1 MNTIYKV
8 IWNDALQVFQAVN
21 EITKSHRKHTSVRT
35 GGGYVSEHSDSHPS
49 SLRLKAVA
57 VAVAGAIFQSSGL
70 LVSTPAMADEYVFN
84 DLVLDL
90 SSGVVTEETKPTIN
104 SAELPSAGDNLV
116 INLDKT
122 GFINVRDSLFT
133 QDDGEKLIRLFKIQ
147 GEWSANG
154 VGLVF
159 RKDGQDSDDLTVDVD
174 GQATFVYSMSGAG
187 ILNGDY
193 VAGYALDEI
202 NLLATQGMGL
212 NVNVSQYNTDDLK
225 ATLLGKG
232 NITFGY
238 SGENSDEGY
247 LTLAGSDKN
256 TYTGWTYVGY
266 STDGTASV
274 GKTTIYF
281 GKDAAF
287 GDTANLDVESSSS
300 VYIGGVN
307 GDQAYSQEV
316 HGLRGTGLID
326 LGSQATLTLDQSS
339 QVTGNVS
346 TEDGTIRVDNRFTGE
361 DGAKY
366 DIKLSGDVA
375 GYEVWFSNNQS
386 YYTGTISL
394 NNGKIQAYNENR
406 KVSVGDL
413 QYTPNLILTTS
424 TLRLDQNGQLL
435 VDGTGSVHNLVINNS
450 SEGPNSNELSF
461 ENVALGTGS
470 LLVTG
475 DLTLQQSATVNIDNF
490 SENNGLAEAV
500 LGKSFFDADDG
511 LSNALIE
518 VEGKVN
524 LGDNKLALTGAATSG
539 GGTRVTQNGQ
549 HVADATWE
557 FSNELQYVAGSGDQN
572 DSFNIEYTLTK
583 LDILDGQEFT
593 LETAEGS
600 QSGQDFTALLTGSGD
615 LVVNTNGLSVNIG
628 HEGGNQY
635 TGNTNVTNNSHV
647 VLTQSGAFGK
657 GEGALSIGD
666 QGSVTLD
673 RGVEQASS
681 GLSGNGTLILNEEA
695 KYSLTQN
702 SSAAI
707 SNIIQGSGTFA
718 VDLTNGQNSLQFKG
732 NQAFGGILDL
742 TNTTLDLSQNQ
753 STLGQSHIVL
763 NDGTHFSFGRGSTVA
778 GLDVNEGADL
788 NADTL
793 IIGGDAVLVVNGEL
807 SFDSGRQFDISDVE
821 VADNINLIDF
831 DSDNGVISNNFI
843 QANQFTSGVEQQFT
857 INVNGSTSVD
867 GKQQV
872 IREYAQGTDDTRDVV
887 AETTW
892 LLNPSLTTSGNGLFA
907 GVQLTQINV
916 LNDKNL
922 TLTGDENGKTLS
934 ALLSSESNLGGITF
948 NGGKITVNNSQNDYS
963 VKTAITK
970 GTTVTLAQSNALGK
984 TSELGVYGELILNS
998 GISQT
1003 VFGWNSG
1010 ANGLITLNGS
1020 LALEETDAVSI
1031 ANQFTGTTG
1040 SLDIDLGK
1048 SENSLVFTARNVFDS
1063 YSGSLSLSNLTFNVA
1078 DSQNY
1083 SSMLESTSVILNS
1096 GSIFNA
1102 DATGSIQTGNFTFNG
1117 GSLLIGSVSAGDPT
1131 AAKLAVTGDINI
1143 GSQSQ
1148 IILEGVELQ
1157 GTDNILAA
1165 DNGVKQTIASFTG
1178 DVQGNVED
1186 LKVSGADASA
1196 IRNTSDGPVVAWGV
1210 WGNSGKVEEGN
1221 GTLDVSLTLQE
1232 IQLADTNT
1240 GLILD
1245 ASSLGDSAEKTLTAL
1260 ISDYVDSDGTRHQGN
1275 IVFYGGNIV
1284 IGAAGNNGNTYTGE
1298 THVTGGTVTAG
1309 KNLAF
1314 GQTSNLLVD
1323 GAEVEFG
1330 SYSQNLGRLEVA
1342 DDASISGSATLTLN
1356 GANKASVISSE
1367 NSGFTGLLDLT
1378 GSNHSLTLNS
1388 VNAVGDSAQ
1397 IQLGQT
1403 TSLLLKGVSG
1413 NFATSI
1419 LGSGLVSINNGST
1432 VELSGKN
1439 GNFTGN
1445 WTIEGNSVVTVN
1457 GTNENSADSILGKSG
1472 TITLA
1477 GVNDRLTLIQDSG
1490 EFSIDNRL
1498 AGNGQLVV
1506 LGTGNNQTFNFTTDW
1521 KTKFKGSMTIGKGVQ
1536 FVVGNDLGA
1545 SNASNLALANFIV
1558 NSGARLTVETGD
1570 NAVDTFKD
1578 LTLNNGTIAFEGL
1591 LGFGTTTNELA
1602 QLIVESLT
1610 IGEGA
1615 LLDVK
1620 LPGTNGDLAGSID
1633 QSVLLT
1639 TQGNTPFQTL
1649 ITTANGVTGFENLS
1663 LNGGNTGSALQDIK
1677 DGNNTVAT
1685 GHYDYQLAIDDN
1697 EKIIGVSYEL
1707 TQVDIHDQEDLTL
1720 TGSSSEATLSAVL
1733 TGSASTDLIISGEA
1747 GSSVLLS
1754 GDNKD
1759 FLGTTTI
1766 NQNATLQAQAGA
1778 LGSTKNLIVSGQF
1791 QNLGANTVGG
1801 LSVNENAIL
1810 DLGTSELTISE
1821 KSSDEGSVI
1830 NGQLKGSGTLD
1841 LAVDGEGLTINSSN
1855 SEFGGKLII
1864 GSQADAGVATITV
1877 ADALGQATI
1886 EFGNTQ
1892 STFVI
1897 DTNTASTIQNLFSGS
1912 GTIQVDLGSDANAF
1926 AFASDSSDL
1935 TRGSDLLLSNTH
1947 FNLDQEANAAMASQL
1962 DITVGSGA
1970 LLSNQGSSDR
1980 TIHGLTLNGG
1990 TVDFGILDDETGQF
2004 ILTGGHLSVSA
2015 DEGNETTVVFTTP
2028 DQTETGDRIITNGSN
2043 LLAGGLF
2050 DLTLVSGVTHFD
2062 GKTNENG
2069 QVIGLVTD
2077 ERFEGSHETLLQ
2089 DVNNDGANETVANL
2103 YRDDGKFL
2111 FDDEKNE
2118 LLVQYA
2124 VRVID
2129 LLYGEDGHGLTLN
2142 ASGNLIAQVIGKGN
2156 IDFAGGNI
2164 TVGSSSQD
2172 PNSYTG
2178 ATYVRNGASV
2188 TLAQDSAFGQ
2198 TKALSN
2204 DGTVIFNE
2212 NVDQVVGS
2220 ISGNGQLTLGAN
2232 STFTIDNS
2240 LYTETASNQITIGNV
2255 ITGGQGATFSV
2266 DGAYDNGKANVA
2278 FTQTTNNLAGTTLEL
2293 IGSIFDINGE
2303 DANYLTAKTSQDFVI
2318 GTGTEVNVVASA
2330 TPYQFKELSFNNG
2343 TLSVSGVTLTPAG
2356 TTTNAIINTN
2366 VLDLRQEGQLS
2377 VSAKIDENFDV
2388 LKNDSDRYSQTLI
2401 HYDSLAEGSLGTN
2414 LKPDA
2419 NLAASSIEQD
2429 GNVVAYIG
2437 WDGSISWG
2445 DNTVGMEYQV
2455 ENIQLAD
2462 DDGNGLTLST
2472 DNTGEADASTLTAAI
2487 IDYKEVIHGNIYFK
2501 DGDITVSGEGST
2513 YHGKTLV
2520 TANSV
2525 TATVDNAFGNTSLL
2539 QVDRGVVQFG
2549 DQGQTLGSL
2558 NIANLAS
2565 ISGSGQSNLYLGSEE
2580 YRGQKSTI
2588 NGTSSNFS
2596 GQLTL
2601 QNGHQLTMT
2610 NAESLGT
2617 SGSFVLNDGTGL
2629 FIGTSGQSAITSGVL
2644 SKLLSGSGQITLNS
2658 SEISV
2663 TQNNRGFSGLWTVNA
2678 GSVLSA
2684 QSTDSITADDMLG
2697 TGEISLNDGAD
2708 LKLTVNGNSVLDN
2721 VISGSGDVY
2730 VEGSSEGSFAFK
2742 TLWKKAFEGTL
2753 YLSGN
2758 SQSPLTMAVSEKET
2772 SSGYNAD
2779 NLAQSDYVLGEGG
2792 RLFVESGSVVNTFD
2806 DLTFAG
2812 GSIAFDSDLSIRPH
2826 ENFGSLKIGGALSVD
2841 QGKTA
2846 NIEIDI
2852 TNDQATDS
2860 LSNTAV
2866 LAAANQDAF
2875 LTLIDAETGEVNVA
2889 DWTLNGLSNSDL
2901 SNKEISQAIVQ
2912 GTSET
2917 VANAYYGYQL
2927 ATSQGKTDLGVLYDM
2942 TRIEI
2947 LDQKELN
2954 LTEEGTLAVAITD
2967 EERGRGDLL
2976 VSSGNLTL
2984 SGKNTF
2990 TGTTTVSGHLTAM
3003 EQGLGKTSLLIVND
3017 QAAYTNAGDNVVLDL
3032 NVKGE
3037 LNLNNDTT
3045 LTLSSGDG
3053 DIIDSATV
3061 KGQGTLVLKDGAS
3074 LTVSVAGNASEFY
3087 EGEIQ
3092 LGDQTSLI
3100 LSAADKSLGLGV
3112 GLINAG
3118 EGSEILVNGNGERA
3132 LTNTLAGSGTLNI
3145 DLSTAT
3151 NLFRF
3156 KDKLNDKQ
3164 EDAVFSGSLNLIRG
3178 TINLA
3183 LDDVLSKAQLSTTD
3197 QSVVIVNSVDKV
3209 ADRDVSGLTL
3219 DGGTLDFGSLSTV
3232 AADQGQLVVGGDL
3245 TLSEDN
3251 KTIVK
3256 VALTDLSDANGLSA
3270 FGIDQKL
3277 YLIEGY
3283 KNLIGDATTHFVLD
3297 AGSTNQV
3304 KQTVVQHNDD
3314 VANLIYSDGSF
3325 NNDESGV
3332 FVTWGLSQ
3340 IELLSNEEGG
3350 YIVDASQAQ
3359 GQSGSIVAQ
3368 LIGNGDVTFAS
3379 GSIQIGGNT
3388 FNTYTG
3394 STYVNGAELTL
3405 LKDEALGD
3413 TKNLVITAG
3422 TTNFGSTTQ
3431 TIGAIHVGES
3441 GHFVMTSG
3449 GSLTL
3454 GAGNS
3459 VIQSANTGAGSLL
3472 LTNRDTT
3479 LELQNADALGG
3490 LSLTAEEGT
3499 GVTFNFGTATD
3510 HGVLDNVL
3518 IGTGTYYVGDGE
3530 NVAYVELTNTENDF
3544 DQIEVRELGHLFV
3557 NNMDEEK
3564 TALSDAKLTINGEG
3578 EATLAGSGAWT
3589 LDNALMIA
3597 DGATLAL
3604 SAGDSKNAL
3613 NFGGSD
3619 QRISGTIALTDALL
3633 TLGGNDGTAGALNA
3647 SVLTDATLRAGR
3659 GSSIH
3664 VVNDEAAQ
3672 KVKGLV
3678 MQGGDLYFDGTLGVN
3693 VPTSTLGQLEVGSL
3707 TLQEKEKSK
3716 LHATASVSQGDGGS
3730 IAHDKVLD
3738 AQTNHLFQKLIS
3750 ITGNSGI
3757 TTNDLEN
3764 LTLLVTDEK
3773 GYQVEG
3779 ITSDIV
3785 QGNDPDPVAIGTYG
3799 YDLALGDES
3808 GKTVGVSYT
3817 LQVINLLETLTIEE
3831 TGDMTARL
3839 TGNGNL
3845 SVSQD
3850 QALTLVARDLD
3861 DESDWNDFKGETTVN
3876 GQLIAGAMTLG
3887 SETEHTSILTVNENG
3902 TFTNAGV
3909 NVIGSLISQ
3918 GTMVLN
3924 DSLTVVGSSDTE
3936 NQLNGALSGEG
3947 ALNLQSGTT
3956 TVTNAQNN
3964 YEGAVTLG
3972 TSETFSSLT
3981 LTGHTSL
3988 GGGLITF
3995 ANEDSSLSITNLTT
4009 TGALTNV
4016 LKGEKGGL
4024 VSVSGSNASFA
4035 FNADQSAQD
4044 LNGFEIKL
4052 NGVNYDFSVKGSD
4065 VLDSSSLSM
4074 TGGKLTVNQVDQTN
4088 ADRSVNGLTLK
4099 DTTVDFGTMGPGTSG
4114 VIDLQGSVLSASNA
4128 TLSFNTNLAG
4138 VLGDDGSAAMKTA
4151 PDTVTLVTNAQNNST
4166 TGLTVSVAGNSSS
4179 SHQYAQAIYQG
4190 GNDPVAYIRGSVD
4203 DEVTA
4208 QRDETDSLYDFVAS
4222 LTRETLEIV
4231 SEYVVSTSG
4240 EIALVISDQFD
4251 PQKPDSAGH
4260 LTVTGQGTE
4269 LVLSHAGNTYNG
4281 QTSVKD
4287 GASLTLSANNALGNT
4302 SLLSVGESSSVSFG
4316 LTDQTIGAID
4326 SEGSLT
4332 SAAVDKAGT
4341 LTVTNGGRVSGAN
4354 NDFHMD
4360 IVLSGKSNEEPIKL
4374 VLHDVDAL
4382 GDGTMTINETNNL
4395 VLSGL
4400 KGQDGSS
4407 VVYDNQVFGEGGLS
4421 IADASSVELT
4431 GDNSSFVGTL
4441 TVTQDST
4448 VKASGDVFSHLGTG
4462 TLDLL
4467 SGQAQFTLTEEIDTN
4482 DWTWD
4487 KTVTGRGVLSLDR
4500 TQDVAQNSELIFT
4513 EDSIDN
4519 FDGTIALK
4527 NWGITLDANGSANT
4541 YTAIKNSGIHL
4552 TLGENASA
4560 VIDGNVVLNGKT
4572 ITVDNMGCLTFTG
4585 VAAPGNDSS
4594 MLSKLTSAVLDLN
4607 DGFIINLSVNNDQ
4620 SVKADS
4626 LLTQDDAS
4634 GTTITVATATDR
4646 IDATVNDEGVLTGG
4660 NVTVNG
4666 SAVADDGS
4674 IRFDITQTSQDE
4686 AKNGKVA
4693 EGIYDVAITK
4703 DDKNLNISYGLEGVD
4718 ILQDKTLVMAGE
4730 DDDLANSNNIFSGYI
4745 TGVGN
4750 LEISS
4755 RVVTLTGKNS
4765 YTGETTVLDNAKLYA
4780 QAGSLGNEESSTSKL
4795 IIAGNGEAHVTG
4807 DNVVRGIDVNKGVNG
4822 NNGLLVIGS
4831 GYGDSDQTM
4840 SNVTLTLQSN
4850 ESAGS
4855 RIDGRLE
4862 GNGNLRVVG
4871 NGSVDDIHPADLTIV
4886 GSQTDFY
4893 GGLELDDGAWV
4904 TLEADSNHIFG
4915 NESYYAKNEI
4925 QISKNSLLKITS
4937 ILQDDADFLGVFVN
4951 GDSDDN
4957 SGVSRGGRI
4966 EVLLGLTDS
4975 QFKFSAGQASA
4986 GFNGVFAL
4994 NRGTLDLGDLYWS
5007 SGVQGNA
5014 LEEATLELGSEG
5026 FAQLGLNDESSTTDS
5041 FLGGLSFNGG
5051 TLAFGSLS
5059 YDAES
5064 DQGAHSLH
5072 VNLGGNGLLS
5082 LTTMGDS
5089 DRSTVTIEQGEVN
5102 TISQNGGELLAAADG
5117 ALITLI
5123 HNIGGLV
5130 IDGVQVVA
5138 SDHIGPLSNELLTLN
5153 DQTETKQVLA
5163 QKLEGFDDPQQVAE
5177 VVRTFDQQL
5186 TFGNSTITG
5195 EDDQYALS
5203 VGYTVNQV
5211 GLLFATDSI
5220 TKDNYSDDGLWQ
5232 GLNITVSDDQDNNNY
5247 QANIVDGSSANGNI
5261 VFHGQGDNVLTL
5273 SGNNTY
5279 HGKTWVTDSA
5289 QIAFGQ
5295 DHAFGYT
5302 EALRVDDGSKV
5313 NFNQFNQMIGLL
5325 AAFGNDALQSS
5336 AESSLTI
5343 GGGFIEGANTAL
5355 NSDIT
5360 LTGDFEINNARALG
5374 SGQVTINP
5382 QVTLTVDGANGEMRN
5397 SFKGEASA
5405 AIEFIGSIVTSK
5417 VDAFKDYVGSLG
5429 IDGNSSL
5436 SLSMSQLGEF
5446 GLSSGSDVKGEL
5458 ALGNVSFDLDDN
5470 QTYLHSAHITA
5481 NSGTKLSVSDLI
5493 GSDKIDHL
5501 TLNSGSTI
5509 IFEKGGVPGTVESP
5523 AHIDLGESG
5532 QLDLNGQ
5539 MTVQIN
5545 ISDLV
5550 NPDLVKDAQDNLLNK
5565 PITSQDLFS
5574 DGTGA
5579 TLVNLISG
5587 HVNKRQDWNGTLVV
5601 EAENGTSLDSEHQ
5614 LTIGIKDSESGV
5626 DVAKGTYSYVLDTNE
5641 RGLNLAYG
5649 LKSLLLNEDKTLR
5662 LNGYDDVDST
5672 LSAVIDGEG
5681 SLEISSGTISLTADN
5696 DYEGATTVLAGATL
5710 LTGENGALGQTSL
5723 LHLVGSSSTQS
5734 GAVAEIH
5741 GTETVKGLNVESGAT
5756 LRLGDVENDST
5767 VQTLTL
5773 QSTGTTNRIDGSL
5786 IGGAGDQL
5794 IIQGSDVS
5802 DDFDLV
5808 VTSSNYKP
5816 SDNPD
5821 SNDND
5826 SYKGDVILENGAMVS
5841 LSNMEAF
5848 GSEGKVTFK
5857 DQGSVLSI
5865 NSANDDGKL
5874 VDGHYVHTFNNLI
5887 EGNGKLQIALENSDH
5902 YFEFDERQYGYK
5914 NDETK
5919 EQYFTGT
5926 FELQRGTFELTD
5938 ASHDVLR
5945 SLDVVLDGSDAVL
5958 DIGSDNIES
5967 QDRFMKSLTLNG
5979 GTLEFGSLSI
5989 EGVNAEALSTHIN
6002 LTNPL
6007 NNSEHGNLYINDS
6020 EEKVD
6025 IAFRQDATN
6034 ILTPDGS
6041 EIVNAADSDGS
6052 RVVLIHG
6059 IGQFFLDD
6067 REIAAGSNVDL
6078 SERLSH
6084 TMADTAGSQSLMQ
6097 AVTGD
6102 DPSQNQEHVADVV
6115 RKFGDFGYSH
6125 VSDKLGN
6132 ALYVGYSIES
6142 IALTY
6147 QGDADEYGSDGLWY
6161 GLSVSASSLSDTLD
6175 TQLTG
6180 SGNIVFRPGDRL
6192 LKLGSGTAGAQS
6204 NYTGRTWVT
6213 EGAQIQFT
6221 EDNAFGNTS
6230 ALRIDSTGYVDLNN
6244 HQQTVGSIEAYGDG
6258 AILGGEDSLLTIT
6271 GSSTI
6276 TGNNNEYKGS
6286 FVFTSDATGHVN
6298 DIAGLG
6304 TGDVFVGSSY
6314 TLEINDEQGGEVANN
6329 FRKVE
6334 SQTGGTVIFGSTASQ
6349 TYQLTGSNSGFSGT
6363 FQVADGS
6370 TLAASI
6376 NQKDENITDR
6386 LGTGRLDLIGSATGS
6401 FTFTGGADVSWKHTV
6416 TGTGNLQISAS
6427 EADSEVNLE
6436 EGLGNF
6442 NGTVTVNQGHVTLA
6456 PNGSNLTQLENADL
6470 AITSENASVTVGSA
6484 VSGNHTHLN
6493 GDFTVNNG
6501 ATLTF
6506 EDSVSFAQESDTPLL
6521 SVGGSVNLAGSRVE
6535 VTVEDPIV
6543 VDTPPTA
6550 DLSMSDVVLADKGDL
6565 LIALIESGQIVKD
6578 EQYGGADLI
6587 LTNEDGDLV
6596 KPEAGKVQVSITD
6609 KNGQSIGTGYYDYKL
6624 GSEDNKLGISF
6635 ALNRVDVNVDQSL
6648 AITGALAGMSSDD
6661 AGNAGTLD
6669 IDITGAGGFKLL
6681 GGDLTLTGNANNY
6694 QGATIVGNGTDSAT
6708 LTVGEAS
6715 SLGNTSD
6722 VRVMNGATLI
6732 NKSESTHAGQ
6742 LSVAQNGALTLQD
6755 QSVFELTDGQSVVDG
6770 ALNGNGT
6777 LKLSNDAALKVNA
6790 QKAQSY
6796 RGTVSIAQNA
6806 VYELSSTGNSVTAV
6820 NSQFVSANENDKGG
6834 KVRFD
6839 GQFEL
6844 NGNATAFVDGTYELT
6859 NGTSVTT
6866 SSINAIG
6873 GEDSDLLITT
6883 TDGAQATFG
6892 FDYDETKE
6900 DKYLTITQ
6908 QMTEGITFAKSGSG
6922 VIELTDNSLGAGAV
6936 DVIDGGVIF
6945 GQAGSDTHYATDLT
6959 VRDGAWAAGFGAVD
6973 SLTVAG
6979 NSSFYVGG
6987 RTGYNSI
6994 TESMASAEGA
7004 EGKTVTFTAG
7014 TVSNSGTI
7022 YVGNKTEAGNVPT
7035 DADFIGNE
7043 LVINGDYITSTD
7055 AHGGILDMNAII
7067 SGNNDSKADH
7077 VTITGGI
7084 VGQGYIDVNYD
7095 ATSSAG
7101 GKLDYLGLVS
7111 VGEGEDPDNLS
7122 LKLKD
7127 SIKIDDLYYALM
7139 YSTEQN
7145 EYYLMSSVTDPG
7157 DDPWKTEEV
7166 ENVDG
7171 GMRSSLAFMQSQTFD
7186 LSLHDHVGE
7195 TLYVDPITG
7204 EERSTSFWMIQRGD
7218 WTKFTNDS
7226 GQLDSDGHVYT
7237 THLGTD
7243 LIAYRSD
7250 NATVRVG
7257 VLGSFADG
7265 QVDLTS
7271 NVNGKK
7277 SQGEF
7282 RGYSAG
7288 LYMTAQSDAQ
7298 SGPFAGLQLRWNR
7311 FNNTVGLDKYHLDG
7325 LSVTA
7330 EAGWDQ
7336 LLSKGVTETGR
7347 TVEWRVEPHIRAY
7360 WTDFGNPESYTTA
7373 AGETISS
7380 EFDNGMLFRLGART
7394 KVASKKGS
7402 GPAVQA
7408 YAEANWV
7415 YNYGDYKTTVSTKYG
7430 DVTSEQ
7436 SATNFA
7442 ELRMGFEAQFTPNV
7456 NVWVEGHHHTG
7467 SNDYESSGAM
7477 VGFKYQW

>member
-1 MNTIYKV
+1 MAPTTVWAKDLI
-8 IWNDALQVFQAVN
+8 LQ
-21 EITKSHRKHTSVRT
+21 
-35 GGGYVSEHSDSHPS
+35 D
-49 SLRLKAVA
+49 
-57 VAVAGAIFQSSGL
+57 
-70 LVSTPAMADEYVFN
+70 YVF
-84 DLVLDL
+84 DLG
-90 SSGVVTEETKPTIN
+90 SGSTTSELPTYGGN
-104 SAELPSAGDNLV
+104 ELPSAGERV
-116 INLDKT
+116 VLDLDSAIFNNTTNNIFAQDET
-122 GFINVRDSLFT
+122 GRGLPLF
-133 QDDGEKLIRLFKIQ
+133 GIE
-147 GEWSANG
+147 GSWGAEG
-154 VGLVF
+154 VDLVF
-159 RKDGQDSDDLTVDVD
+159 RQDGQDLVGNQVTIGVAD
-174 GQATFVYSMSGAG
+174 QAKFTYSMNAG
-187 ILNGDY
+187 FSFGK
-193 VAGYALDEI
+193 YAIEYQLQKI
-202 NLLATQGMGL
+202 NLLSTVGYGL
-212 NVNVSQYNTDDLK
+212 NVSASESRTDDLK
-225 ATLLGKG
+225 ATLLGGG

-238 SGENSDEGY
+238 SAENSDEGF
-247 LTLAGSDKN
+247 LTLAGSEKN

-266 STDGTASV
+266 STDGAPSA

-287 GDTANLDVESSSS
+287 GDTANLDVEGSSN

-307 GDQAYSQEV
+307 RNQDYSQTV

-339 QVTGNVS
+339 QETGNVS

-361 DGAKY
+361 EGAKY
-366 DIKLSGDVA
+366 EIELSGDVA

-386 YYTGTISL
+386 DYTGTISL

-406 KVSVGDL
+406 TVSVGDL

-424 TLRLDQNGQLL
+424 TLQLDQNGQLL
-435 VDGTGSVHNLVINNS
+435 IDGSGSVHNLVINNS
-450 SEGPNSNELSF
+450 SEGPNSNALSF

-475 DLTLQQSATVNIDNF
+475 DLTLQQDATVNIDNF
-490 SENNGLAEAV
+490 SEDNGLAEAV

-524 LGDNKLALTGAATSG
+524 LYGHKLALTGNATLGKETTVS
-539 GGTRVTQNGQ
+539 QNGE
-549 HVADATWE
+549 HVADATWV
-557 FSNELQYVAGSGDQN
+557 FSDELQYVAGSGDQN
-572 DSFNIEYTLTK
+572 NSFNIEYTLTK
-583 LDILDGQEFT
+583 LNILDGQEFT

-600 QSGQDFTALLTGSGD
+600 QTGQDFTALLTGSGD
-615 LVVNTNGLSVNIG
+615 LVVNTKGLTVNIG
-628 HEGGNQY
+628 HQGGNQY
-635 TGNTNVTNNSHV
+635 TGDTDVTNNSHV
-647 VLTQSGAFGK
+647 VLTQSGAFGQ
-657 GEGALSIGD
+657 GQGALSIGD

-673 RGVEQASS
+673 KGVEQASS
-681 GLSGNGTLILNEEA
+681 GLSGNGTLILNEGA
-695 KYSLTQN
+695 KYSLTQ
-702 SSAAI
+702 SSNATI
-707 SNIIQGSGTFA
+707 SNIIRGSGTFA
-718 VDLTNGQNSLQFKG
+718 VDLTNGQNSLQFTG
-732 NQAFGGILDL
+732 NQAFSGILDL
-742 TNTTLDLSQNQ
+742 TNTTLDLSKNQ

-763 NDGTHFSFGRGSTVA
+763 NEGTHFSFGKGSTVA

-788 NADTL
+788 DADTL
-793 IIGGDAVLVVNGEL
+793 IIGGDAVLAVNGEL
-807 SFDSGRQFDISDVE
+807 SFDSGRQFDINDVE

-843 QANQFTSGVEQQFT
+843 QTNQFTSGVEQQFT
-857 INVNGSTSVD
+857 INVNGSASVD

-892 LLNPSLTTSGNGLFA
+892 LLNPSLTTSDNGLFA

-916 LNDKNL
+916 LNGKNL
-922 TLTGDENGKTLS
+922 TLTGDENGKVLS
-934 ALLSSESNLGGITF
+934 ALLSSENNLGGITF
-948 NGGKITVNNSQNDYS
+948 DGGKITVSNSQNNYS
-963 VKTAITK
+963 VKTAITG

-984 TSELGVYGELILNS
+984 TSELEVYGALILGS

-1003 VFGWNSG
+1003 VYGWNSD
-1010 ANGLITLNGS
+1010 ANGQIKLDGS
-1020 LALEETDAVSI
+1020 LVLEDSNSVSI

-1040 SLDIDLGK
+1040 LLNIDLGK
-1048 SENSLVFTARNVFDS
+1048 SENSLIFTAGNVFDN
-1063 YSGSLSLSNLTFNVA
+1063 YSGSLSLSNLTFDVA
-1078 DSQNY
+1078 DTQNF
-1083 SSMLESTSVILNS
+1083 SNMLDSTSVILNA
-1096 GSIFNA
+1096 GAIFNA
-1102 DATGSIQTGNFTFNG
+1102 DATGSIQTGSFTFNG

-1323 GAEVEFG
+1323 GAAVEFG
-1330 SYSQNLGRLEVA
+1330 SYSQSLGRLEVA

-1413 NFATSI
+1413 SFATSI

-1457 GTNENSADSILGKSG
+1457 GTNENSADSILGTSG

-1477 GVNDRLTLIQDSG
+1477 GVNDRLTLTQAG
-1490 EFSIDNRL
+1490 GNFSIDNGFS
-1498 AGNGQLVV
+1498 GNGQLVV

-1521 KTKFKGSMTIGKGVQ
+1521 VTEFNGSMTIGDGLQ
-1536 FVVGNDLGA
+1536 FVVGNNLGA
-1545 SNASNLALANFIV
+1545 KNASNLALANFIV

-1570 NAVDTFKD
+1570 NAVDTFKG
-1578 LTLNNGTIAFEGL
+1578 LTLNNGTIAFDGL

-1602 QLIVESLT
+1602 QLVVESLT

-1615 LLDVK
+1615 LLDVQ
-1620 LPGTNGDLAGSID
+1620 LPDSNGDLAGSID
-1633 QSVLLT
+1633 QSLLLT

-1649 ITTANGVTGFENLS
+1649 ITTANGVTGFEELS
-1663 LNGGNTGSALQDIK
+1663 LDGGNEGSALQDIK

-1685 GHYDYQLAIDDN
+1685 GHYDYQLAIDDSQKN
-1697 EKIIGVSYEL
+1697 IGVSYEL
-1707 TQVDIHDQEDLTL
+1707 TRVDIHDGEDLTL
-1720 TGSSSEATLSAVL
+1720 TGSSSGATLSAVL
-1733 TGSASTDLIISGEA
+1733 TGLDSTDLIISGDT

-1754 GDNKD
+1754 GDNKN
-1759 FLGTTTI
+1759 FSGTTTI

-1810 DLGTSELTISE
+1810 DLGTSVVTISE

-1830 NGQLKGSGTLD
+1830 NGHLKGNGTLD
-1841 LAVDGEGLTINSSN
+1841 LAVDGTGLVINSSN
-1855 SEFGGKLII
+1855 SDFDGKLII

-1877 ADALGQATI
+1877 ADALGQAKI
-1886 EFGNTQ
+1886 EFGNAQ

-1897 DTNTASTIQNLFSGS
+1897 DTNTASIIKNLFSGS
-1912 GTIQVDLGSDANAF
+1912 GTIQVDLGSDENAF

-2089 DVNNDGANETVANL
+2089 DVNNDGTNEKVANL

-2111 FDDEKNE
+2111 FDDKKDE

-2129 LLYGEDGHGLTLN
+2129 LLYEEDGHGLALN

-2204 DGTVIFNE
+2204 DGTVILNE
-2212 NVDQVVGS
+2212 KVDQVVGS
-2220 ISGNGQLTLGAN
+2220 ISGKGQLTLGAG
-2232 STFTIDNS
+2232 STFTINNS

-2255 ITGGQGATFSV
+2255 ITGGQGAIFSV
-2266 DGAYDNGKANVA
+2266 DGAYSNGKANVA

-2318 GTGTEVNVVASA
+2318 GTGTEVNVAASA
-2330 TPYQFKELSFNNG
+2330 TPYQFNELSFNNG
-2343 TLSVSGVTLTPAG
+2343 TLSVSGVTLTTAG

-2401 HYDSLAEGSLGTN
+2401 HYGSLAEGSLDTN

-2429 GNVVAYIG
+2429 GKVVAYVA
-2437 WDGSISWG
+2437 WDGSILWG

-2462 DDGNGLTLST
+2462 ADGNGLTLST

-2487 IDYKEVIHGNIYFK
+2487 IDYTDNAGEVIQGNIHFEK
-2501 DGDITVSGEGST
+2501 GDITVSGEGST
-2513 YHGKTLV
+2513 YHGKTLI

-2539 QVDRGVVQFG
+2539 QVNSGAVQFG
-2549 DQGQTLGSL
+2549 DQDQTLGSL

-2565 ISGSGQSNLYLGSEE
+2565 ISGSGQSNLYLGSDE
-2580 YRGQKSTI
+2580 YQGQESTI

-2610 NAESLGT
+2610 HAESLGT
-2617 SGSFVLNDGTGL
+2617 SGSFVLNDGTSL
-2629 FIGTSGQSAITSGVL
+2629 VIGTNGQSVSTSGVL

-2663 TQNNRGFSGLWTVNA
+2663 TQNNSGFSGLWAVNA

-2684 QSTDSITADDMLG
+2684 QSTASITADDMLG
-2697 TGEISLNDGAD
+2697 TGEISLNSDAD
-2708 LKLTVNGNSVLDN
+2708 LKLAVTGNSALDN
-2721 VISGSGDVY
+2721 VILGSGDVY
-2730 VEGSSEGSFAFK
+2730 VQGARNGSFNFTK
-2742 TLWKKAFEGTL
+2742 LWQKAFEGTF

-2758 SQSPLTMAVSEKET
+2758 SQSTLTMAVSEKET
-2772 SSGYNAD
+2772 PSGYNAD
-2779 NLAQSDYVLGEGG
+2779 NLANSDYVLGEGG
-2792 RLFVESGSVVNTFD
+2792 RLFVESGSVVDTFD
-2806 DLTFAG
+2806 SLTFAG
-2812 GSIAFDSDLSIRPH
+2812 GSIAFESDLSIRPD
-2826 ENFGSLKIGGALSVD
+2826 EGFGSLKIGGALSVD

-2852 TNDQATDS
+2852 TNDQATDP

-2875 LTLIDAETGEVNVA
+2875 LTLIDAVTGEINVA

-2901 SNKEISQAIVQ
+2901 SNKEISQSIDQ
-2912 GTSET
+2912 GTSGT

-2927 ATSQGKTDLGVLYDM
+2927 ATSPDKTDLGVLYDM

-2954 LTEEGTLAVAITD
+2954 LTEDGTLAVVITD
-2967 EERGRGDLL
+2967 EENGHGNLL
-2976 VSSGNLTL
+2976 VSSDSLTL
-2984 SGKNTF
+2984 SGQNTF
-2990 TGTTTVSGHLTAM
+2990 TGTTTVSGHLTALT
-3003 EQGLGKTSLLIVND
+3003 QGLGNTSSLIVKD
-3017 QAAYTNAGDNVVLDL
+3017 QASYTNAGDNVVLGLD
-3032 NVKGE
+3032 VKGG
-3037 LNLNNDTT
+3037 LAFNDETT
-3045 LTLSSGDG
+3045 LTLSTGIGSLSGK
-3053 DIIDSATV
+3053 ATV
-3061 KGQGTLVLKDGAS
+3061 KGQGTLELKDGAD
-3074 LTVSVAGNASEFY
+3074 LTVSIAGSASQSY
-3087 EGEIQ
+3087 
-3092 LGDQTSLI
+3092 LGDVQLSGQGTSLI
-3100 LSAADKSLGLGV
+3100 LSANDSSLGLGT
-3112 GLINAG
+3112 GEISAG
-3118 EGSEILVNGNGERA
+3118 EGTLISVTGNGDRT
-3132 LTNTLAGSGTLNI
+3132 LTNTLTGSGTLNI
-3145 DLSTAT
+3145 NLSNAT
-3151 NLFRF
+3151 DLFRF
-3156 KDKLNDKQ
+3156 DGDQKDSVL
-3164 EDAVFSGSLNLIRG
+3164 SGALNLIQG

-3183 LDDVLSKAQLSTTD
+3183 LDDVLSSAQLSTAG
-3197 QSVVIVNSVDKV
+3197 QSVVIVNSDNGVDDHV
-3209 ADRDVSGLTL
+3209 DDRDVGGLTL
-3219 DGGTLDFGSLSTV
+3219 NGGTLDFGSLSTV
-3232 AADQGQLVVGGDL
+3232 TANLGQLVVGGNL
-3245 TLSEDN
+3245 TLSGDN
-3251 KTIVK
+3251 QTLVK
-3256 VALTDLSDANGLSA
+3256 VALTDLSDASGLSA
-3270 FGIDQKL
+3270 FGTGQKL

-3283 KNLIGDATTHFVLD
+3283 KNLTGDASTHFALD
-3297 AGSTNQV
+3297 GGSTNQV
-3304 KQTVVQHNDD
+3304 KQTVVQHDD
-3314 VANLIYSDGSF
+3314 NVADLIYTNGSF
-3325 NNDESGV
+3325 GNDESGV

-3350 YIVDASQAQ
+3350 YIIDATQAQ

-3368 LIGNGDVTFAS
+3368 LTGNGDVTFNS
-3379 GSIQIGGNT
+3379 GSVDIGGNT
-3388 FNTYTG
+3388 PNTYKG
-3394 STYVNGAELTL
+3394 STYVNGATVTL

-3413 TKNLVITAG
+3413 TNVLDIDAG
-3422 TTNFGSTTQ
+3422 TTHFGSTSQ
-3431 TIGAIHVGES
+3431 TIGAIQVS
-3441 GHFVMTSG
+3441 ADGHFTMDG

-3454 GAGNS
+3454 GAGHS
-3459 VIQSANTGAGSLL
+3459 VIASANTGTGSVSLAN
-3472 LTNRDTT
+3472 TDTT
-3479 LELQNADALGG
+3479 LELQNADALGD
-3490 LSLTAEEGT
+3490 LSLSAGT
-3499 GVTFNFGTATD
+3499 GTAVTLNFGTAAGY
-3510 HGVLDNVL
+3510 GVLDNAL
-3518 IGTGTYYVGDGE
+3518 SGAGKYYVGDGE
-3530 NVAYVELTNTENDF
+3530 KAAYVQLTNTKNDF
-3544 DQIEVRELGHLFV
+3544 DQIEVLKQGHLFV

-3578 EATLAGSGAWT
+3578 EATLAGSGTWT

-3604 SAGDSKNAL
+3604 SAGNSKNAL

-3619 QRISGTIALTDALL
+3619 QSIFGTIALTDALL

-3647 SVLTDATLRAGR
+3647 GVLIDATLRAGR
-3659 GSSIH
+3659 GSLIH
-3664 VVNDEAAQ
+3664 VVNDETAQ

-3707 TLQEKEKSK
+3707 TLEGGT
-3716 LHATASVSQGDGGS
+3716 LHAIASVNQGDGGS
-3730 IAHDKVLD
+3730 IAYNEVLD
-3738 AQTNHLFQKLIS
+3738 AQANHLFQNLIS
-3750 ITGNSGI
+3750 ITGNGI
-3757 TTNDLEN
+3757 TTDDLAKVN
-3764 LTLLVTDEK
+3764 LRVTDGTDK
-3773 GYQVEG
+3773 LATG

-3785 QGNDPDPVAIGTYG
+3785 QDSDTVAIGTYG
-3799 YDLALGDES
+3799 YDLALGDQS
-3808 GKTVGVSYT
+3808 GKSVGVSYT
-3817 LQVINLLETLTIEE
+3817 LQEIDLLKTLSIEE

-3839 TGNGNL
+3839 TGVGHL
-3845 SVSQD
+3845 SVSHGQK
-3850 QALTLVARDLD
+3850 LTLVERDVE
-3861 DESDWNDFKGETTVN
+3861 DEGDWNDFTGETTVN

-3887 SETEHTSILTVNENG
+3887 SETKHTSRLTVNKDA

-3924 DSLTVVGSSDTE
+3924 DSLTVVGNTDTE
-3936 NQLNGALSGEG
+3936 NQLDGALSGTG

-3972 TSETFSSLT
+3972 TNEELSSLT

-3988 GGGLITF
+3988 GSGLITF

-4114 VIDLQGSVLSASNA
+4114 VIDLQGSALSASNA

-4138 VLGDDGSAAMKTA
+4138 VLGDDGSAAMITA

-4179 SHQYAQAIYQG
+4179 SDQYAQAIYQG

-4360 IVLSGKSNEEPIKL
+4360 IVLSGKSNEEPINL

-4407 VVYDNQVFGEGGLS
+4407 VVYNNQVFGEGGLS

-4448 VKASGDVFSHLGTG
+4448 VKASGDVFSHLGRNG
-4462 TLDLL
+4462 TLNLL
-4467 SGQAQFTLTEEIDTN
+4467 GQAQLTLTEEFDKS
-4482 DWTWD
+4482 DWTWN
-4487 KTVTGRGVLSLDR
+4487 KTVTGSGVLSLDR
-4500 TQDVAQNSELIFT
+4500 TQDVAQNSELTFT
-4513 EDSIDN
+4513 EDSIEN
-4519 FDGTIALK
+4519 FKGTIALK
-4527 NWGITLDANGSANT
+4527 NWGITLDANSSANT

-4560 VIDGNVVLNGKT
+4560 VIDGNVELNGKT
-4572 ITVDNMGCLTFTG
+4572 ITVDNMGSLTFTG

-4703 DDKNLNISYGLEGVD
+4703 DDKNLNVSYGLEGVD

-4871 NGSVDDIHPADLTIV
+4871 NGSVDDIYPADLTIV

-4915 NESYYAKNEI
+4915 SESYYAKNEI

-4937 ILQDDADFLGVFVN
+4937 TREDDADLLAVFVN
-4951 GDSDDN
+4951 GDSDD
-4957 SGVSRGGRI
+4957 GTDAHHGGRV
-4966 EVLLGLTDS
+4966 EVSLGLTGS
-4975 QFKFSAGQASA
+4975 QFKFSEGQASA

-5007 SGVQGNA
+5007 SNVQGNA
-5014 LEEATLELGSEG
+5014 LAEATLELGAEG
-5026 FAQLGLNDESSTTDS
+5026 FAQLGLNEESSTTDS

-5064 DQGAHSLH
+5064 DQGTHSLH
-5072 VNLGGNGLLS
+5072 VNLGGDGLLS

-5123 HNIGGLV
+5123 HNIGGLI

-5138 SDHIGPLSNELLTLN
+5138 SDHIGQLSNELLTLN

-5177 VVRTFDQQL
+5177 VVRTFDQRL
-5186 TFGNSTITG
+5186 TFGKSTITD

-5211 GLLFATDSI
+5211 GLLFNTDSI
-5220 TKDNYSDDGLWQ
+5220 TQDNYSTDSLWQ

-5481 NSGTKLSVSDLI
+5481 NGGTKLSVSDLI

-5509 IFEKGGVPGTVESP
+5509 VFEKGGVPGTVDSP
-5523 AHIDLGESG
+5523 AHIDLGGNG

-5550 NPDLVKDAQDNLLNK
+5550 NPDLVEDAQNELLNK
-5565 PITSQDLFS
+5565 PITSQDLLA
-5574 DGTGA
+5574 DGTGT
-5579 TLVNLISG
+5579 TLVNLIFG
-5587 HVNKRQDWNGTLVV
+5587 QVNKGQDWQGTLVV
-5601 EAENGTSLDSEHQ
+5601 SPQQGPSLTNEE
-5614 LTIGIKDSESGV
+5614 LTIGIADSTSGEE
-5626 DVAKGTYSYVLDTNE
+5626 VAKGTYSYVLDTNKS
-5641 RGLNLAYG
+5641 GLNLAYG
-5649 LKSLLLNEDKTLR
+5649 LKSLSLIEDKTLR
-5662 LNGYDDVDST
+5662 LKGYDNADNT
-5672 LSAVIDGEG
+5672 LSAVINGTG
-5681 SLEISSGTISLTADN
+5681 SLEVSSGTISLTADN
-5696 DYEGATTVLAGATL
+5696 DYQGSTTVLAGATL

-5723 LHLVGSSSTQS
+5723 LHLLGSSSTQP

-5756 LRLGDVENDST
+5756 LRLGGGENDST

-5773 QSTGTTNRIDGSL
+5773 QSTGTTNRIDGAL

-5794 IIQGSDVS
+5794 IIQGSNAS
-5802 DDFDLV
+5802 ENFDLV

-5816 SDNPD
+5816 SDNPG

-5826 SYKGDVILENGAMVS
+5826 SYKGDVILENSAKVS

-5914 NDETK
+5914 NNETK

-5938 ASHDVLR
+5938 ASYDVLR

-5989 EGVNAEALSTHIN
+5989 EGADGEALATHIN

-6007 NNSEHGNLYINDS
+6007 DENKHGNLYINGSD
-6020 EEKVD
+6020 EKVD
-6025 IAFRQDATN
+6025 IAFRQNATN

-6067 REIAAGSNVDL
+6067 TEIAAGSNVKL
-6078 SERLSH
+6078 SEHLSH

-6102 DPSQNQEHVADVV
+6102 DPSQNQEHVADVI

-6147 QGDADEYGSDGLWY
+6147 QGDVDKYGSDGLWY

-6180 SGNIVFRPGDRL
+6180 SGNIVFRPGDRPL
-6192 LKLGSGTAGAQS
+6192 QLGSGTAGAQS

-6230 ALRIDSTGYVDLNN
+6230 ALRIDSTGTGTGYVDLNN

-6276 TGNNNEYKGS
+6276 TGNNSGYEGS

-6329 FRKVE
+6329 FRNVE

-6370 TLAASI
+6370 TLEASI
-6376 NQKDENITDR
+6376 AQSISNR
-6386 LGTGRLDLIGSATGS
+6386 LGTGHLDLVGSAIGS
-6401 FTFTGGADVSWKHTV
+6401 FTFTNTGDVSWDHTV

-6427 EADSEVNLE
+6427 RADREVTLVD
-6436 EGLGNF
+6436 GLTNF

-6456 PNGSNLTQLENADL
+6456 PNGNNLAQLQNADL

-6521 SVGGSVNLAGSRVE
+6521 SAGGSVNLAGSRVE
-6535 VTVEDPIV
+6535 VIVEDPIV

-6596 KPEAGKVQVSITD
+6596 KPEAGKVQVGITD
-6609 KNGQSIGTGYYDYKL
+6609 ANGQSIGTGYYEYKL
-6624 GSEDNKLGISF
+6624 GSEDDKLGISF
-6635 ALNRVDVNVDQSL
+6635 GLNRVDVNVGQSL
-6648 AITGALAGMSSDD
+6648 AITGALAGMSPND
-6661 AGNAGTLD
+6661 ADNAGTLD
-6669 IDITGAGGFKLL
+6669 IDITGAGGFQLL
-6681 GGDLTLTGNANNY
+6681 SGDLTLTGNANDY

-6715 SLGNTSD
+6715 SLGNTSN
-6722 VRVMNGATLI
+6722 VTVMNGATLI
-6732 NKSESTHAGQ
+6732 NKSASTHAGQ

-6770 ALNGNGT
+6770 SLNGNGT
-6777 LKLSNDAALKVNA
+6777 LKLSNEAALKVNA

-6806 VYELSSTGNSVTAV
+6806 VYELVSAGDSVTAV

-6839 GQFEL
+6839 GHFEL
-6844 NGNATAFVDGTYELT
+6844 NGNATGFVNGTYELT
-6859 NGTSVTT
+6859 NGTAVTT

-6922 VIELTDNSLGAGAV
+6922 VIELSDNSLGAGAV

-6979 NSSFYVGG
+6979 NGSFYVGG

-7095 ATSSAG
+7095 ATASAG